1 MRLQTAPRITPFLWF
16 DAQAEEAAR
25 FYVSLFE
32 NSKILGIARYGEG
45 GMGLVGA
52 VMTVDFQ
59 LAGQRFVALNGGPTF
74 KFTEAVSFVVN
85 CKDQKEIDRFW
96 AKLGEGGRDIECGW
110 LKDRYG
116 LSWQVVPT
124 ALWKMISDKDPARS
138 ARVMQAVLK
147 MKKLDL
153 ATLEAAYG
161 PGPKQPA
168 RAKKAPKRG
177 TKQRTRR

>member
-1 MRLQTAPRITPFLWF
+1 MRLQTTPRITPFLWF
-16 DAQAEEAAR
+16 DTQAEEAAR

-32 NSKILGIARYGEG
+32 DSKIRAIARYGEG
-45 GMGLVGA
+45 GMGAAGS

-116 LSWQVVPT
+116 LCWQVVPT
-124 ALWKMISDKDPARS
+124 ALWKMLTDRDPARS
-138 ARVMQAVLK
+138 ARVMHAVLR

-153 ATLEAAYG
+153 AALETAYG
-161 PGPKQPA
+161 AA
-168 RAKKAPKRG
+168 RKRG
-177 TKQRTRR
+177 TKRGTKRRTQR